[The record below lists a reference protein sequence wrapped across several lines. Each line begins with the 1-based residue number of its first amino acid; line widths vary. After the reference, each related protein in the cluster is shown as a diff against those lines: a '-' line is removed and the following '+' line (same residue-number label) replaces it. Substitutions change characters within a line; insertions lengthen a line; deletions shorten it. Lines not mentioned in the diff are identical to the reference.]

1 MRALLYMQI
10 DNWSLIE
17 LAHISDKSIK
27 DVIEDLEALI
37 TAGMNDDEAYK
48 SLKEYYNNGR

>member
-1 MRALLYMQI
+1 MQI